1 MADALAAK
9 QRETVLGRWLLPVA
23 GLLGIVVQNQRRS
36 RADTM
41 ENAAK

>member
-1 MADALAAK
+1 MRVRRVPVSAFAMIAA
-9 QRETVLGRWLLPVA
+9 RRVSLGV
-23 GLLGIVVQNQRRS
+23 VVQNQRRS

>member
-1 MADALAAK
+1 MSTSAITAAT
-9 QRETVLGRWLLPVA
+9 RV
-23 GLLGIVVQNQRRS
+23 LLGIVAQNQRRS

>member
-1 MADALAAK
+1 MTAA
-9 QRETVLGRWLLPVA
+9 TTA
-23 GLLGIVVQNQRRS
+23 LLGIVAQNQRRS